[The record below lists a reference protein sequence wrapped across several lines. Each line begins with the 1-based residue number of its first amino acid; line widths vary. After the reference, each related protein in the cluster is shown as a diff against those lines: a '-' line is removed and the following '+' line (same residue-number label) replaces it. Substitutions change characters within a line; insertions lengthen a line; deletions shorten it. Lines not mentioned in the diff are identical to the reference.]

1 MSAQH
6 TPGPFLVFNIG
17 CIECG
22 VSSNV
27 VGVYPTMKEAEAVAK
42 ACDSTLGWREGGQN
56 SFEVF
61 DLGAPQADEYRAAIA
76 KATGS
81 AS

>member
-1 MSAQH
+1 MNKW
-6 TPGPFLVFNIG
+6 LVFNVG

-27 VGVYPTMKEAEAVAK
+27 VGVYATKEEADNIAAICNAK
-42 ACDSTLGWREGGQN
+42 LDWREDGQN

-61 DLGAPQADEYRAAIA
+61 DLTAPQDREYTAAINQ
-76 KATGS
+76 AT
-81 AS
+81 

>member
-1 MSAQH
+1 M
-6 TPGPFLVFNIG
+6 VFNIG

-27 VGVYPTMKEAEAVAK
+27 VGVYESKEEADTVARLCQSK
-42 ACDSTLGWREGGQN
+42 LHWRQRGQN

-61 DLGAPQADEYRAAIA
+61 DLAARQAKEYARVLNAAQ
-76 KATGS
+76 
-81 AS
+81 

>member
-1 MSAQH
+1 M
-6 TPGPFLVFNIG
+6 GRYMVFNIG

-27 VGVYPTMKEAEAVAK
+27 VGVYESKEEADAVARLCQSK
-42 ACDSTLGWREGGQN
+42 LHWRQRGQN

-61 DLGAPQADEYRAAIA
+61 DLAAAQAREYA
-76 KATGS
+76 KVLKTGVQT
-81 AS
+81 